1 MSKPNGIEAVMARML
16 ESQIQLAQNLV
27 LMDTRHHEVMARIDQ
42 KFARIDQKFDRID
55 QKFDRIDQRFANIEQ
70 RMTRI
75 EQKIDALPEEVY
87 RKQIGFNLQ
96 QES

>member
-42 KFARIDQKFDRID
+42 KFERIDQKFE
-55 QKFDRIDQRFANIEQ
+55 RIDQRFANMEQ
-70 RMTRI
+70 RMRRI

-96 QES
+96 Q

>member
-1 MSKPNGIEAVMARML
+1 MMTRML

-27 LMDTRHHEVMARIDQ
+27 LMDTRHHETILRIDQ
-42 KFARIDQKFDRID
+42 KFERIEQKFE
-55 QKFDRIDQRFANIEQ
+55 RIDQRFERLEE

-87 RKQIGFNLQ
+87 RKQIGFQ
-96 QES
+96 QQS

>member
-42 KFARIDQKFDRID
+42 KFERIDQKFE
-55 QKFDRIDQRFANIEQ
+55 RIDQRFANIEQ
-70 RMTRI
+70 RMRRI

-87 RKQIGFNLQ
+87 RKQIGFNLE

>member
-42 KFARIDQKFDRID
+42 KFE
-55 QKFDRIDQRFANIEQ
+55 RIDQRFANMEQ
-70 RMTRI
+70 RMRRI

>member
-1 MSKPNGIEAVMARML
+1 MPEPNGIEAMMTRML

-27 LMDTRHHEVMARIDQ
+27 LMDTRHHETILRIDQ
-42 KFARIDQKFDRID
+42 KFERIEQKFE
-55 QKFDRIDQRFANIEQ
+55 RIDQRFERLEE

-87 RKQIGFNLQ
+87 RKQIGFQ
-96 QES
+96 QQS

>member
-27 LMDTRHHEVMARIDQ
+27 LMDTRHHEAMARIDQ
-42 KFARIDQKFDRID
+42 KFERIDQKFE
-55 QKFDRIDQRFANIEQ
+55 RIDQRFANMEQ
-70 RMTRI
+70 RMRRI

>member
-1 MSKPNGIEAVMARML
+1 MKSAMSKPNGIEAVMARML

-42 KFARIDQKFDRID
+42 KFERIDQKFE
-55 QKFDRIDQRFANIEQ
+55 RIDQRFANMEQ
-70 RMTRI
+70 RMRRI

>member
-1 MSKPNGIEAVMARML
+1 MMTRML

-27 LMDTRHHEVMARIDQ
+27 LMDTRHHETILRIDQ
-42 KFARIDQKFDRID
+42 KFERIEQKFERIE
-55 QKFDRIDQRFANIEQ
+55 QKFERIDQRFERLEE

-87 RKQIGFNLQ
+87 RKQIGFQ
-96 QES
+96 QQS

>member
-16 ESQIQLAQNLV
+16 ESQIQLAQNFV

-42 KFARIDQKFDRID
+42 NFERIEQKFE
-55 QKFDRIDQRFANIEQ
+55 RIDQRFANIEQ
-70 RMTRI
+70 CMTRI

>member
-1 MSKPNGIEAVMARML
+1 MARML

-42 KFARIDQKFDRID
+42 KFERIDQKFE
-55 QKFDRIDQRFANIEQ
+55 RIDQRFANMEQ
-70 RMTRI
+70 RMRRI

>member
-1 MSKPNGIEAVMARML
+1 MPEPNGIEAMMARML

-27 LMDTRHHEVMARIDQ
+27 LMDTRHHETILRIDQ
-42 KFARIDQKFDRID
+42 KFERIEQTFE
-55 QKFDRIDQRFANIEQ
+55 RIDQRFERLEE

-87 RKQIGFNLQ
+87 RKQIGFQ
-96 QES
+96 QQS